1 MTDQPDLSLLLD
13 PARKGREGGGRV
25 GMEEEGEGGEGGG
38 RVGREGGGWGGRGEG
53 RREGGEGGRK
63 GRGWGEREIKPQ
75 VSEIMSSTYSGSWYT
90 NITFLSLQKKKS
102 DKEE

>member
-25 GMEEEGEGGEGGG
+25 GREGGGWGWRREGEGGDGGGRGEGGEGGG
-38 RVGREGGGWGGRGEG
+38 RVGRE
-53 RREGGEGGRK
+53 GRK